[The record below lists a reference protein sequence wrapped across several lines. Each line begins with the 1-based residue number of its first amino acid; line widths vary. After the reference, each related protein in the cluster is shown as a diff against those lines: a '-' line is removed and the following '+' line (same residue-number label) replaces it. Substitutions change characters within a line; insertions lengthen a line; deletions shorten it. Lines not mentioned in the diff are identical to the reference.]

1 MAWALPVS
9 LAGLTA
15 MVFEGYWSFEALVS
29 LGYPLIA
36 VLAMLAVVGVVM
48 APASPVGWAL
58 SRRAPVY
65 LGRISYGI
73 YLWHFPVF
81 LETQVRHLPFGTG
94 LAIGFGLT
102 AVAVLGS
109 YYLIERPFLRLK
121 ARLRD

>member
-1 MAWALPVS
+1 MAWALPVA
-9 LAGLTA
+9 LAGLTGMGFA
-15 MVFEGYWSFEALVS
+15 GRWSFEVLVS
-29 LGYPLIA
+29 VGYPLIA

-58 SRRAPVY
+58 STRPPVY

-73 YLWHFPVF
+73 YLWHMPIF
-81 LETQVRHLPFGTG
+81 LETQARHLPFGRE
-94 LAIGFGLT
+94 LAIEFGLT
-102 AVAVLGS
+102 AGAVLGS